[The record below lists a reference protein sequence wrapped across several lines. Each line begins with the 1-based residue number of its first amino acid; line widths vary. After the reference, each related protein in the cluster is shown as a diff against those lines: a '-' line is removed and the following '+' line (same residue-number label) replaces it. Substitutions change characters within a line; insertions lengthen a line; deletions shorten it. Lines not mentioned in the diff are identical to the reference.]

1 MQEAFR
7 KRRPA
12 GGREYKQKENRS
24 MVAILQAYGTML
36 LKGMGQTLL
45 MTLLTLVIA
54 TVIGMI
60 FGLMNVGH
68 NRVLNLIGTVYV
80 DAIRGVPL
88 IVWRIS
94 YSLVFRLVC
103 SRWA

>member
-1 MQEAFR
+1 MA
-7 KRRPA
+7 
-12 GGREYKQKENRS
+12 
-24 MVAILQAYGTML
+24 AILRVYGIML

-54 TVIGMI
+54 TIIGMI

-80 DAIRGVPL
+80 DAISYWL
-88 IVWRIS
+88 IL
-94 YSLVFRLVC
+94 YSLVFRPAC
-103 SRWA
+103 RAWE